1 MASGI
6 YIHIPF
12 CRQKCLYCDFVSGC
26 GSDDDMQK
34 YQKALINE
42 IESTVIEDKVDSI
55 FFGGGTPSLYPKE
68 YIGEILKLLRKKTV
82 FEENNECTIEANPGT
97 LSYDKLSYYK
107 SIGINRLSIGLQ
119 STNDIELRKLGR
131 IHTFKD
137 FLESYDNARKAGFKN
152 INIDLMSAI
161 PGQTIDSYKDTLKKI
176 IELNPEHI
184 SAYSLIIEEGT
195 PFYERYYGDEKFKIQ
210 LPDEDAERE
219 MYYYT
224 KEYLEKK
231 GYLRYEISNYAK
243 DGYECK
249 HNMKYWSRINYYG
262 FGAAA
267 ASLVNNIR
275 YRNID
280 DRKEYI
286 DSFGEID
293 KIRIEKEELSL
304 KEQMEEFMFLGLRKT
319 KGVNIQ
325 EFEKNFKKKVTE
337 TYGKVIDKNIKNG
350 LLKQEEGRL
359 FLTDRG
365 TDISNYVMS
374 EFL

>member
-42 IESTVIEDKVDSI
+42 IESTVIEDTVDSI

-68 YIGEILKLLRKKTV
+68 YIGEILKLLRKKAV
-82 FEENNECTIEANPGT
+82 FEENNECTIETNPGT

-325 EFEKNFKKKVTE
+325 EFEKKFKKKVTE